1 MADIVYIYG
10 GKPYLN
16 LTNEC
21 PCRCD
26 FCIRKNGDGL
36 GSADTLWHKHTPSA
50 DEVKKAVEEFD
61 FSPFDEVTVCGYG
74 EPLCALD
81 NLILA
86 CKIIKE
92 KYKIRIRLNTNGLGD
107 LINGK
112 PTVKLIS
119 DYIDTI
125 SISLNAPDAEK
136 YDAVCH
142 SKFGLRAFDAMIE
155 YTKECAKCIPIVKM
169 TVVDVISKDDIEK
182 CRIIAEELGVQYRV
196 REYTAE

>member
-50 DEVKKAVEEFD
+50 DEVKKAVEAFD
-61 FSPFDEVTVCGYG
+61 FSPYDEVTVCGYG

-81 NLILA
+81 NLVLA
-86 CKIIKE
+86 CKIIKD

-142 SKFGLRAFDAMIE
+142 SKFGLKAFDAMIE